1 MFIIPDGAAICNP
14 GLFAVCNPRL
24 FAVFLAFFVRICY
37 ISTIGRFLIRC
48 ILEER
53 GIAVKKKTKNAILIA
68 LSGITLAA
76 IAVFTAPK
84 IMERIADR
92 IDEPFCPKEDEDDE
106 VGGPVIVRRVKP
118 AQPKEEN

>member
-1 MFIIPDGAAICNP
+1 M
-14 GLFAVCNPRL
+14 
-24 FAVFLAFFVRICY
+24 
-37 ISTIGRFLIRC
+37 
-48 ILEER
+48 E
-53 GIAVKKKTKNAILIA
+53 KKKKNAILIA

-92 IDEPFCPKEDEDDE
+92 IDGPVFPQEDEDDE